1 MPQQQAFTSPQAGTL
16 QPPAGYWLN
25 QAGMNQAAAFDVGAS
40 STVQQLSRPS
50 QPPAST
56 ISNQVQLSTVSTC
69 AGAQGSGYQQEK
81 AENYGQQNWVQQVL

>member
-16 QPPAGYWLN
+16 QPPGYWLN
-25 QAGMNQAAAFDVGAS
+25 QASLNQAAAFDVGAS

-69 AGAQGSGYQQEK
+69 AGSGYQQEK